1 LRAGLSRFASPR
13 LDFRAFRPTESPE
26 TIWTLAARRHV
37 REELKVSGRKLKGSR
52 CAASSVTRGR
62 ECLRCTV
69 YFLKRFSNAV
79 RASMGRAELGVE
91 VSFST
96 RTRME

>member
-1 LRAGLSRFASPR
+1 MNRGSCHGINRRGTRNGTAGPSLNKSNYRFVLNILRGVQGSLKHM
-13 LDFRAFRPTESPE
+13 PT
-26 TIWTLAARRHV
+26 
-37 REELKVSGRKLKGSR
+37 
-52 CAASSVTRGR
+52 
-62 ECLRCTV
+62 

>member
-1 LRAGLSRFASPR
+1 MGRLADRRKRARPLRYGLKLSRGKRNLIELNQPVKLPR
-13 LDFRAFRPTESPE
+13 GTRTRVCATRA
-26 TIWTLAARRHV
+26 
-37 REELKVSGRKLKGSR
+37 
-52 CAASSVTRGR
+52 
-62 ECLRCTV
+62 
-69 YFLKRFSNAV
+69 YFLNKFSNAV

>member
-1 LRAGLSRFASPR
+1 VEQRFTACGK
-13 LDFRAFRPTESPE
+13 
-26 TIWTLAARRHV
+26 TLGV
-37 REELKVSGRKLKGSR
+37 EVLKGHGFQR
-52 CAASSVTRGR
+52 CGTYSQITQGFN
-62 ECLRCTV
+62 LRDCGSDFSAPNEPT
-69 YFLKRFSNAV
+69 YFLNRFSNAV